1 MSTQKH
7 SSTHALCSLPAS
19 HTPLHQGLRTTD
31 LRPLQYLQQRHRGDQ
46 LNRCSK
52 NCPKHATSHLGGRDW
67 NRPLELL
74 SRHPMLLG
82 LQSGPHMLPVLTLLG
97 SRNPNSE
104 PDSVRV
110 WLAVASTL
118 SCERREQTKLQGYHA
133 YQKFAIVDRYL
144 ARHAPPR

>member
-1 MSTQKH
+1 MRS
-7 SSTHALCSLPAS
+7 AAS
-19 HTPLHQGLRTTD
+19 HTPLRQGLRTTD
-31 LRPLQYLQQRHRGDQ
+31 LRSLQYLQQRHRGDQ

-74 SRHPMLLG
+74 SRHPILLG
-82 LQSGPHMLPVLTLLG
+82 LQSGPRILPVLNLLG

-118 SCERREQTKLQGYHA
+118 SCEENRQASRMP
-133 YQKFAIVDRYL
+133 YQIFAITDRYL
-144 ARHAPPR
+144 VFGTARSSTLIGIFNAVTMR